1 METFNDFDPDLDGT
15 PSVAVPK
22 SDLPT
27 VAPESKP
34 LSSEV
39 GGKKSTKSKK
49 RNQRKR
55 AAAKTKKKEEA
66 ATLVPESESDSSA
79 RSHVELE
86 TSMALVKI
94 GPSSAARSTEIPTR
108 PKVKFVPQPMDK
120 KWMGGSSLLE
130 RRRLYRILWPA
141 PRSNASRAY
150 SQAGESC
157 FWFSDLIKVLTLQG
171 TDGHV
176 SGPSTSHT
184 CCRIK

>member
-39 GGKKSTKSKK
+39 GGKKSTKNKK

-55 AAAKTKKKEEA
+55 AAGKTKKKVEA
-66 ATLVPESESDSSA
+66 ATLVPESKSNSSA

-86 TSMALVKI
+86 ASMALIKI
-94 GPSSAARSTEIPTR
+94 GSSSAARSTEIPTR

-120 KWMGGSSLLE
+120 KWMGHPCLS
-130 RRRLYRILWPA
+130 
-141 PRSNASRAY
+141 
-150 SQAGESC
+150 GESC
-157 FWFSDLIKVLTLQG
+157 TEFFDQLHEAMLRVPTAKLESRVFGSQT
-171 TDGHV
+171 
-176 SGPSTSHT
+176 
-184 CCRIK
+184 